1 MEARAQTV
9 RDILHA
15 AAQYAVPLFQRSYSW
30 HKEHWRRLNDDIMAL
45 VEEPARQV
53 HFLGPLVSTLS
64 KSGPGVLPVY
74 QLIDGQQRLTT
85 LTVLLAAPVR
95 VV

>member
-15 AAQYAVPLFQRSYSW
+15 AAQYAVPLFQRSYSL

-45 VEEPARQV
+45 SSRIGRQL
-53 HFLGPLVSTLS
+53 FGN
-64 KSGPGVLPVY
+64 SG
-74 QLIDGQQRLTT
+74 
-85 LTVLLAAPVR
+85 
-95 VV
+95 